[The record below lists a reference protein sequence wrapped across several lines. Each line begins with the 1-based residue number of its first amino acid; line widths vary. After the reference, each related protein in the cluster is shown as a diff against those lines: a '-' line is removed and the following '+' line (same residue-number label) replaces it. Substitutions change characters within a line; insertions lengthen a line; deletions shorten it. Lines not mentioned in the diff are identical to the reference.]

1 CAIKVESRREAVAGS
16 TPSRSAASRTRMPAG
31 AFRCSISSRSRA
43 RPTERI
49 SVRSPAARPMAPLL
63 SRERRLDS
71 ARRRV
76 RKLRNHMLAE
86 KADRVQH
93 APLLDDAAIH
103 DEDHVFD
110 AELVLEELDLLGH
123 RVGRADDV

>member
-1 CAIKVESRREAVAGS
+1 
-16 TPSRSAASRTRMPAG
+16 
-31 AFRCSISSRSRA
+31 
-43 RPTERI
+43 
-49 SVRSPAARPMAPLL
+49 MAPLL

-76 RKLRNHMLAE
+76 RKLWNHMLAE

-110 AELVLEELDLLGH
+110 AELVLEALDLLGH
-123 RVGRADDV
+123 RVGRADDVEAALQHLLVGLRHRPFLALHAQRLEEAELAEPMRPERG